1 MQNIFVEFLPP
12 WVETGL
18 QPAFYDKES
27 GTVLQ
32 QVARM
37 YAKVNY
43 LIKIFNDFSKD
54 TTDFVND
61 FVDSTNTEITR
72 FENAVDTRV
81 TNFENSTTETVN
93 DYIARFVALKD
104 FVDDYF
110 DNLDVQEEINNKLD
124 DMADQGILQEIITT
138 YIQSNVAWTFDNVA
152 EMKLATNLIAGS
164 YAQTLGY
171 HTIGDG
177 GGATYYITDTGT
189 ANEEDVIAVGSLYAN
204 LVLPDR
210 LTPQMFGAYGDGT
223 HDDTSI
229 IQDCIDF
236 VSGKPVKLLLDREYL
251 VTPATTLTNERKIA
265 FKLKSNIVIEGN
277 GFESGLIIDDTN
289 ANIYWAVFYADNDSG
304 ALENISLENFK
315 IYQNDNNLADI
326 EVTTNNPRYIFY
338 TSYGITNYTINH
350 ILFDHVYSRDVI
362 MMTSGEISSN
372 VQVTNCIINYFNVLD
387 RVTVSDCTAIFLNCK
402 NYTVSDNILYGA
414 NFTCKGGI
422 EIHGHDGTA
431 DNNKIIGF
439 IDCMHVQ
446 PSGTGAANFTVTN
459 NYMYGNDG
467 INLWDSSQT
476 SPSTV
481 GLQNVIINNNFI
493 LVSATG
499 ADTQYNGIRFSSS
512 TFTHPVT
519 GLIIKNNTIDFTN
532 ITESTTIAAAYSGGI
547 TLNNSSAS
555 INDMIIENNIITNSV
570 SSGIFVGSTSG
581 TATTTHENIIIR
593 GNIIKDNSKV
603 EASNPFH
610 NSTIVLYNKYLK
622 SIVVDNNMLINNI
635 VDGGAAH
642 AFFAGGTSVEG
653 YPCYFRDNI
662 VKSVN
667 SGDMTVD
674 GISTWIYKNDKQIP
688 IFSPNGTKY
697 YIKVA
702 NDGTLSAS

>member
-1 MQNIFVEFLPP
+1 MAEDLNLKTIDTVDTSPFKKLVMTIGELPTSFVESMTYYELLA
-12 WVETGL
+12 WL
-18 QPAFYDKES
+18 C
-27 GTVLQ
+27 
-32 QVARM
+32 
-37 YAKVNY
+37 NY
-43 LIKIFNDFSKD
+43 LENTVIPAINNNAEVSEELQAKFIELHDYVENYFN
-54 TTDFVND
+54 
-61 FVDSTNTEITR
+61 
-72 FENAVDTRV
+72 
-81 TNFENSTTETVN
+81 
-93 DYIARFVALKD
+93 
-104 FVDDYF
+104 
-110 DNLDVQEEINNKLD
+110 NLDVQEEINNKLD
-124 DMADQGILQEIITT
+124 AMAEDGTLQEIITT
-138 YIQSNVAWTFDNVA
+138 YIQSNVAWTFDTVA
-152 EMKLATNLIAGS
+152 DMKLATNLIAGS
-164 YAQTLGY
+164 YARTLGY
-171 HTIGDG
+171 NTINDG

-189 ANEEDVIAVGSLYAN
+189 ANEQDVIAINTLYAN
-204 LVLPDR
+204 LVLPDN

-223 HDDTSI
+223 HDDTDI

-236 VSGKPVKLLLDREYL
+236 VSGKPIKLFLDKQYL
-251 VTPATTLTNERKIA
+251 VRAGTTLGNGRKIC

-289 ANIYWAVFYADNDSG
+289 TNIYWGVFYADTDSG
-304 ALENISLENFK
+304 SLQNILLENFK
-315 IYQNDNNLADI
+315 IYQNDNYLADI
-326 EVTTNNPRYIFY
+326 EVTNNNPRYIFY
-338 TSYGITNYTINH
+338 TSYAITNYTINH

-362 MMTSGEISSN
+362 MMTSSDVSSN
-372 VQVTNCIINYFNVLD
+372 IKVTNCIINYFSVLD
-387 RVTVSDCTAIFLNCK
+387 RVTVTDCTAIFLNCK

-439 IDCMHVQ
+439 IDCMHIQ

-467 INLWDSSQT
+467 INLWDSSPT

-481 GLQNVIINNNFI
+481 GLQNVIINGNFI
-493 LVSATG
+493 LVSADG
-499 ADTQYNGIRFSSS
+499 ADHQYNGIRFSSS
-512 TFTHPVT
+512 SFTHPVS

-532 ITESTTIAAAYSGGI
+532 ITDDTTISAAYSGGI
-547 TLNNSSAS
+547 TFNNSSAS

-603 EASNPFH
+603 EASNAFH
-610 NSTIVLYNKYLK
+610 NSTIALYNKYLK
-622 SIVVDNNMLINNI
+622 SIVVDDNMLINNI

-642 AFFAGGTSVEG
+642 AFFAGGSSVEG

-674 GISTWIYKNDKQIP
+674 GISSWIYKNDKQIP